1 MARPHAHERRRS
13 REDVLRAARAEFAA
27 RGFTGAGVERIAR
40 RARVNKAMIYYHFG
54 SKLGLYRRVVLEV
67 FEILTARARE
77 AVEPGAGAFE
87 QLDAFV
93 ASLLRTTTDHPD
105 VVPLLLREIA
115 SGGRHLDVATLR
127 QLVELYSVLEGILA
141 AGGRRREIADIDP
154 VLTHFL
160 IVGATMLYAANAPL
174 RTRVRRLRLPSGPR
188 RVPMGPEPFL
198 EHMSLVLR
206 RALARPYREKVH
218 A

>member
-1 MARPHAHERRRS
+1 
-13 REDVLRAARAEFAA
+13 VLRAARAEFAA

-54 SKLGLYRRVVLEV
+54 SKLGLYRQVVFEV
-67 FEILTARARE
+67 FESLTVRARA
-77 AVEPGAGAFE
+77 AVGPVAGTFE

-93 ASLLRTTTDHPD
+93 ASLLGTTTEQPD

-115 SGGRHLDVATLR
+115 SGGRHLDAATLR
-127 QLVELYSVLEGILA
+127 QLVGLYGVLEGILA
-141 AGGRRREIADIDP
+141 AGSRRRAIAPIDP
-154 VLTHFL
+154 LLTHLL

-174 RTRVRRLRLPSGPR
+174 RSRVRQMRLRGGPR
-188 RVPMGPEPFL
+188 QVPMGPEPFL
-198 EHMSLVLR
+198 RHMSLVLR
-206 RALARPYREKVH
+206 RALARPSRERVH